1 MDDERWDWQQRGL
14 CRGVEP
20 EVFFPISEED
30 AWRAKEIC
38 QMCSVREMCLVFSLK
53 NRERYGVWGAVTEK
67 ERIDMF
73 RKGTAAKVLAATMR
87 TDQLAGVLSA
97 G

>member
-1 MDDERWDWQQRGL
+1 MDDERFDWQARGL

-38 QMCSVREMCLVFSLK
+38 AACNVRESCLVFSLT
-53 NRERYGVWGAVTEK
+53 NRERYGVWGGVTEK
-67 ERIDMF
+67 ERQDMF
-73 RKGTAAKVLAATMR
+73 RRGVAQR
-87 TDQLAGVLSA
+87 VLSKA
-97 G
+97 LQDAV

>member
-1 MDDERWDWQQRGL
+1 MKQDLRFRWQQRSL

-20 EVFFPISEED
+20 EVFFPVSEED

-38 QMCSVREMCLVFSLK
+38 AACMVREECLAYSLT
-53 NRERYGVWGAVTEK
+53 NRERYGVWGGITEK
-67 ERIDMF
+67 ERQDMF
-73 RKGTAAKVLAATMR
+73 RRGVAQRILANKLR
-87 TDQLAGVLSA
+87 SA